1 MSIFSKMAENKA
13 QRREAEKQRL
23 MFMSEK
29 ELMVEILLELKELNK
44 QSARIRSGQAT
55 WSN

>member
-55 WSN
+55 WGN